1 MKLVATGVRSAAEIP
16 ADVAKPLQSE
26 LAARFAGSRLQTT
39 CLTRYSLCVR
49 FEKIWAEQCRATK
62 GIKRS
67 FGAKSALD
75 YLIGEKLI
83 TFAKVAENH
92 PEFAKELPRFL
103 AAVWRVFNE
112 YEIAGYV
119 ATSRPAA
126 RRSLRRL
133 LYLQ

>member
-1 MKLVATGVRSAAEIP
+1 M
-16 ADVAKPLQSE
+16 
-26 LAARFAGSRLQTT
+26 
-39 CLTRYSLCVR
+39 R
-49 FEKIWAEQCRATK
+49 FEKIWVAQCQATK
-62 GIKRS
+62 TIKRS
-67 FGAKSALD
+67 FGVKSALD

-92 PEFAKELPRFL
+92 PEFAQELPRFL

-126 RRSLRRL
+126 RRSLRKL
-133 LYLQ
+133 LYIH